1 MSAAYIDA
9 FLEHLTDARGMSL
22 RTAEAY
28 AHDAVQFMDYL
39 GDLWGPERAAEF
51 RAVTYNVLRRYLAM
65 LHQQH
70 YERRSMA
77 RKLSSLRSFF
87 GFLAA
92 RKLIDHNP
100 AALIRSPKLDKSLPE
115 FLYSREMEALLE
127 EPDTSTALGARDRAI
142 LEFLYA
148 TGCRR
153 SELVGLDLDRLDL
166 SEGVARVIG
175 KRDKE
180 RVVYFGEPG
189 REALEAYLHGPRD
202 ELWER
207 RHPAATQRRPQDAGA
222 PTAVFLNRFGGRL
235 SPRAINNLVAKYVL
249 RAGASH
255 HITPHKLRHTF
266 ATHMLDAGADLR
278 TIQEL
283 LGHES
288 LTSTEIYTHVSAAG
302 LKRVYDSAH
311 PLMGKH

>member
-9 FLEHLTDARGMSL
+9 FLEHLTNARGVSAQ
-22 RTAEAY
+22 TAEAY

-39 GDLWGPERAAEF
+39 ADLWGEDRASDF
-51 RAVTYNVLRRYLAM
+51 GQVTYNVLRRYLST

-77 RKLSSLRSFF
+77 RKLSALRSFF

-92 RKLIDHNP
+92 RKLTEHNP
-100 AALIRSPKLDKSLPE
+100 AELIRSPKLDKSLPE
-115 FLYSREMEALLE
+115 FLYSAEMEALLE
-127 EPDTSTALGARDRAI
+127 EPDTATAQGARDRAI

-153 SELVGLDLDRLDL
+153 AELVGLDLGRLDL
-166 SEGVARVIG
+166 DEGTARVIG

-180 RVVYFGEPG
+180 RIVYCGAPCAA
-189 REALEAYLHGPRD
+189 ALEMYLHGPRE
-202 ELWER
+202 ELLQQAKRVSEQ
-207 RHPAATQRRPQDAGA
+207 P
-222 PTAVFLNRFGGRL
+222 AVFLNRFGSRL
-235 SPRAINNLVAKYVL
+235 SGRSVSNLVEKYVL
-249 RAGASH
+249 RVGASH

-302 LKRVYDSAH
+302 LKRVYDEAH
-311 PLMGKH
+311 PLMGRR